1 MEREILVSA
10 EVGGR
15 TEPVGRLWTRYRRG
29 VESASFEYDRRWL
42 RHPAAFSLEPAL
54 TLDPGPQ
61 HTGAGRAIFGALADS
76 APDRWGRLLMRRAE
90 RRRAEEEQRAP
101 RALAEID
108 FLLMVDDEA
117 RTGALRFQ
125 EKDGDAYLSA
135 PVEGSRIPPFLEMV
149 RLLAATDRLER
160 EKETGEDIRL
170 LLAPGSS
177 LGGARPKA
185 TVRDKDGS
193 LAIAKFPRKTDEVRT
208 VLWEA
213 VALELARKAGIPV
226 APSRIVAVGKQAVL
240 VVRRFDRAR
249 VNTGLRR
256 VPFLSAMSM
265 LGAVDNETRSYMEIA
280 DSLRRHGAE
289 PRQDMRQLWRR
300 IVFNIMTSNTD
311 DHLRN
316 HAFVYEGNRGWRLSP
331 AYDLNPTPT
340 DLKPRFLS
348 TAIDLADTTA
358 SMEVAFRVAA
368 YFDADPEE
376 ARVIVGEV
384 ARAVARW
391 RVVAARFGLLKKEI
405 DRMQSAFEI
414 AEGYKAGVRVRA
426 RVA

>member
-10 EVGGR
+10 EVGGL

-42 RHPAAFSLEPAL
+42 GHPAAFSLEPAL
-54 TLDPGPQ
+54 TLGPGPQ

-90 RRRAEEEQRAP
+90 RRRAEEEKRAP

-108 FLLMVDDEA
+108 FLLMVDDET
-117 RTGALRFQ
+117 RIGALRFQ
-125 EKDGDAYLSA
+125 EKDGGPYLSLPA
-135 PVEGSRIPPFLEMV
+135 EGRRIPPFLELA
-149 RLLAATDRLER
+149 RLLAASDRLER
-160 EKETGEDIRL
+160 EKETLEDIRL

-185 TVRDKDGS
+185 TVREKDGS
-193 LAIAKFPRKTDEVRT
+193 LAIAKFPRKTDEVPT

-226 APSRIVAVGKQAVL
+226 APSRIVSVGKQSVL
-240 VVRRFDRAR
+240 VVKRFDRGGAHSAF
-249 VNTGLRR
+249 RR

-265 LGAVDNETRSYMEIA
+265 LGASDNETHSYMEIA
-280 DSLRRHGAE
+280 DSLRRYGAE
-289 PRQDMRQLWRR
+289 PKHDMRQLWRR

-348 TAIDLADTTA
+348 TAIDLTDTTA
-358 SMEVAFRVAA
+358 SMDVAFQTAA
-368 YFDADPEE
+368 YFDAGPDE
-376 ARVIVGEV
+376 ARTIAGEV

-391 RVVAARFGLLKKEI
+391 RAVAAKFGLLHQQI

-414 AEGYKAGVRVRA
+414 AEGYKAGVKARA
-426 RVA
+426 AR

>member
-10 EVGGR
+10 ELGGG

-42 RHPAAFSLEPAL
+42 LHPAAFSLEPAL
-54 TLDPGPQ
+54 TLGPGPR

-90 RRRAEEEQRAP
+90 RRMAEKEKRSP

-108 FLLMVDDEA
+108 FLLMVDDET
-117 RTGALRFQ
+117 RIGALRFQ
-125 EKDGDAYLSA
+125 EKDGGAYLSLPA
-135 PVEGSRIPPFLEMV
+135 EGSRIPPFLEMA
-149 RLLAATDRLER
+149 RLLAASDRLER
-160 EKETGEDIRL
+160 EKETLDDIRL

-185 TVRDKDGS
+185 TVREKDGS
-193 LAIAKFPRKTDEVRT
+193 LAIAKFPRKTDEVPT

-226 APSRIVAVGKQAVL
+226 APSRLVSVGKQSVL
-240 VVRRFDRAR
+240 VVKRFDRNSAC
-249 VNTGLRR
+249 RR

-265 LGAVDNETRSYMEIA
+265 LGAADNETHSYMEIA
-280 DSLRRHGAE
+280 DSLRRYGAE
-289 PRQDMRQLWRR
+289 PKHDMRQLWRR

-348 TAIDLADTTA
+348 TAIDLTDTTA
-358 SMEVAFRVAA
+358 SMDVAFHAAA
-368 YFDADPEE
+368 YFDAGPDQ
-376 ARVIVGEV
+376 ARAIAGEV
-384 ARAVARW
+384 ARAVTKW
-391 RVVAARFGLLKKEI
+391 RTVAAKFGLLNQQL

-414 AEGYKAGVRVRA
+414 AEGYKAGVKTRA
-426 RVA
+426 AR